1 VSDRPPVD
9 LTQGA
14 KLIISYRPVSRT
26 GNIINDSDVYSV
38 VIMTWPLPEFTQ
50 FTMNADNIMSHN
62 LSQPRIRTTV
72 TARRV
77 IEGGKYA
84 MYSQV

>member
-1 VSDRPPVD
+1 
-9 LTQGA
+9 
-14 KLIISYRPVSRT
+14 
-26 GNIINDSDVYSV
+26 
-38 VIMTWPLPEFTQ
+38 MTWPLPEFTQ

-84 MYSQV
+84 MYSQVWPYAPFRNNERVVKIQLHLVELATFLVRNSNQNLN

>member
-9 LTQGA
+9 LTRGS
-14 KLIISYRPVSRT
+14 KLIISHRPVSRT
-26 GNIINDSDVYSV
+26 GNIINNSDVYSV
-38 VIMTWPLPEFTQ
+38 VIMRWPLPEFTQ
-50 FTMNADNIMSHN
+50 FTMNADNMSHN
-62 LSQPRIRTTV
+62 LSQPRIRTAV

-84 MYSQV
+84 M